1 MALPKGQKA
10 IVLPNNAASLATIQ
24 DYLLNGFVIQIMVNL
39 SPVSNNI
46 LIIYA
51 EPPDAPPP
59 V

>member
-1 MALPKGQKA
+1 MANPKGQKA
-10 IVLPNNAASLATIQ
+10 IVLPNNAASLITIQ
-24 DYLLNGFVIQIMVNL
+24 DYLLNGFVIQVITNL

-51 EPPDAPPP
+51 EPPDVVNP

>member
-10 IVLPNNAASLATIQ
+10 IILPNNAASLATIQ
-24 DYLLNGFVIQIMVNL
+24 NYLETGYVIQFMVNL

-51 EPPDAPPP
+51 EPPDIVPG
-59 V
+59 

>member
-24 DYLLNGFVIQIMVNL
+24 GYLNNGYVIQFCVNL
-39 SPVSNNI
+39 APVSNNI

-51 EPPDAPPP
+51 EPPDIVA
-59 V
+59 

>member
-10 IVLPNNAASLATIQ
+10 TTLPNNAASLATIQ
-24 DYLLNGFVIQIMVNL
+24 NYLENGYVIQFIVNL

-51 EPPDAPPP
+51 EPPDPAAP
-59 V
+59 

>member
-1 MALPKGQKA
+1 MAQPKGQKA

-24 DYLLNGFVIQIMVNL
+24 DYLQNGFAIQIMINL

-51 EPPDAPPP
+51 EPPDPAAP
-59 V
+59 